1 MKHKKSKIIAVVLC
15 LMIVIL
21 TVLRLLIDSITLA
34 ATIIT
39 IIWMIFKS
47 FFLIISIFLGI
58 FGIVMINRLP
68 MEKYSL
74 EENYRKISRYT
85 SIGCAYDIIMFVVVA
100 FIIIPPGEYGTG
112 IEIFITMVV
121 ILFYAPPCFI
131 ASFRLKKRMKQL
143 HASQHNVSWENKLNY
158 NFLGRINSLRYSI
171 FFKALFFLVGII
183 WVVEV

>member
-21 TVLRLLIDSITLA
+21 ILLRFLIDGTTILA
-34 ATIIT
+34 
-39 IIWMIFKS
+39 MFLKS
-47 FFLIISIFLGI
+47 LFLAVSIFWGI
-58 FGIVMINRLP
+58 FGIVMINKLP
-68 MEKYSL
+68 MKKYSL
-74 EENYRKISRYT
+74 EENYRKISLYT

-100 FIIIPPGEYGTG
+100 FILIPPGEYGTG

-121 ILFYAPPCFI
+121 ILFYAPACII

-143 HASQHNVSWENKLNY
+143 HASQHNVSWENNLNY
-158 NFLGRINSLRYSI
+158 NFLNQIVIPSI
-171 FFKALFFLVGII
+171 IFKALFFLVGII